1 MATQEGG
8 VEVASPVASA
18 TQTLSQFV
26 ARVLD
31 QLSLSAWLPSAAL
44 VLLLDFTF
52 HLGAV
57 LDSGSRPHNPA
68 DVTGMGLAAMGRIGV
83 SGAVLLVIAVVVL
96 TMLTQAFA
104 FEAIR
109 VLEGYWGTFRPV
121 EWVASLRC
129 AMHRYKLTRLGRRRD
144 RLTEKALN
152 AAVKKINARRQKPYV
167 TPNMK
172 SVLIAGEFGTNPE
185 VTLTSTE
192 EKRLRKVVWENYAPP
207 DPMRRRVNVD
217 KRIRDFP
224 RADHVLPTRL
234 GNILRYHEDKLD
246 VKDIESFVQDVFDD
260 LPPSLQ
266 QSHDEERNRLDL
278 YCSMV
283 FVLALSAF
291 AALAR
296 LGPQHWSYA
305 LGVAAIDVVGLRVMY
320 GAALATA
327 RAYGSVLLTIV
338 KHGRE
343 GDSP

>member
-8 VEVASPVASA
+8 AEAASPVASA

-57 LDSGSRPHNPA
+57 LDSGSQPHNPA
-68 DVTGMGLAAMGRIGV
+68 DITGVAVAGMGRIGV
-83 SGAVLLVIAVVVL
+83 SGAVLLVIAVAVL

-129 AMHRYKLTRLGRRRD
+129 AMHCCKLTRLGRRRD
-144 RLTEKALN
+144 GLTKKALE
-152 AAVKKINARRQKPYV
+152 AAVKEINARRQKPYV
-167 TPNMK
+167 TPNME
-172 SVLIAGEFGTNPE
+172 SVLKALEFGTKPA
-185 VTLTSTE
+185 VTLSSTE

-207 DPMRRRVNVD
+207 EPMRRRVNID

-234 GNILRYHEDKLD
+234 GNILRYHEDKRD
-246 VKDIESFVQDVFDD
+246 TEDIESFVQDVFDD
-260 LPPSLQ
+260 LVFPSAVTRRGAEPARPVLLNGFRARA
-266 QSHDEERNRLDL
+266 ERYRHAGPARTA
-278 YCSMV
+278 
-283 FVLALSAF
+283 VLAVR
-291 AALAR
+291 AR
-296 LGPQHWSYA
+296 L
-305 LGVAAIDVVGLRVMY
+305 R
-320 GAALATA
+320 
-327 RAYGSVLLTIV
+327 
-338 KHGRE
+338 
-343 GDSP
+343 GD